1 MVAEFASTEPSATQ
15 LPLPLCDTLAETVL
29 PTVISA
35 TDNDA
40 KSSEQLTE
48 LMLTAFA
55 KLIAENMRI
64 AAFNIVLFDILSFF
78 PVSFAYYSHTGM
90 SLQR

>member
-1 MVAEFASTEPSATQ
+1 TQ

-35 TDNDA
+35 TDNDTTL
-40 KSSEQLTE
+40 SEQLIK

-55 KLIAENMRI
+55 EPMAENMRI
-64 AAFNIVLFDILSFF
+64 AVLNIVFI
-78 PVSFAYYSHTGM
+78 
-90 SLQR
+90 